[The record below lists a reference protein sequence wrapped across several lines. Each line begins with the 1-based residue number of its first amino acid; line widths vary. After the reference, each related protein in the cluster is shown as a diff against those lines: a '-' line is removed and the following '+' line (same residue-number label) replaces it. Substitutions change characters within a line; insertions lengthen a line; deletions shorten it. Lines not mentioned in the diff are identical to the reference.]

1 MVIVFGGG
9 ELGDDGFEEG
19 GGEAEGVDGG
29 ADLEGALVLALGGEG
44 EEEEG
49 LAPMPVTSGLAEMM
63 HSGSVLFGGDAMSM
77 VVSQGR
83 ADSQVV
89 AR

>member
-29 ADLEGALVLALGGEG
+29 ADLEGALVVALGGEG
-44 EEEEG
+44 EEEG

-63 HSGSVLFGGDAMSM
+63 HSGSVLFGGGGMSM

-83 ADSQVV
+83 ADCQVV